1 MASKLEEAAIE
12 GLQAVANLGVDHRS
26 PEPWVRSS
34 ELGVESSESGA
45 RG

>member
-26 PEPWVRSS
+26 PEF
-34 ELGVESSESGA
+34 ENLASGE
-45 RG
+45 